1 MTALRRGAGCGRLGG
16 MVEDVYEPLDLW
28 RRELRDAHRKNVA
41 ERFEALVAESGVD
54 EGENRRLVAD
64 VRTLERSLAREKS
77 RLSSRTLLR
86 NLVLALAI
94 LAALALAA
102 LTALCFRDGAAPD
115 APRAWAM
122 VGCGLAASALFGLH
136 GKVLVPAVRA
146 LRESVAAL
154 AKGLAAAK
162 EKAWAQMAPLNRL
175 FDWGLPAELAHKTLP
190 RIEFDPFFT
199 AGRLRDLRETFG
211 LDDELLGDRS
221 VLGTA
226 SGEISGSPFVLA
238 DTLAQRWTTKTYHGA
253 LRISWT
259 EMERGSD
266 GKLRS
271 VSKSETLHASIDR
284 PFPVFENER
293 FLLFGSPAAPDLRF
307 SRLPSPLSGRE
318 DSRSLRRAVESEVAR
333 LEKRARKLDPAHP
346 FTLMANREF
355 EALFHAVDRD
365 HPVQFRLLYT
375 PLAQEQTVRLLRDR
389 ELGWGDD
396 FAFRKDR
403 RLNRIDPAHLR
414 EADLDTRPERFRSFE
429 LAESRRVFNTFCN
442 EWFRHLYFSLAPLLC
457 IPLYQQT
464 RTHEEIHRKASD
476 RAPSA
481 PEHEAIANYHGEEA
495 FRHPDCA
502 TRSLLK
508 ASLRHQGGGEQVV
521 EITAHGFR
529 EEPRTDY
536 VSVRGGDGFLHDVP
550 VEWKEYEPVE
560 RTSPL
565 RVLDAGGR
573 SLPRHLDESAVPG
586 AWRDALARWNPAGA
600 AVLFHR
606 ATVSRR
612 G

>member
-1 MTALRRGAGCGRLGG
+1 MTA
-16 MVEDVYEPLDLW
+16 DVYEPLDLW

-54 EGENRRLVAD
+54 EGENRRLVAE
-64 VRTLERSLAREKS
+64 VRTIERGLAREEA

-86 NLVLALAI
+86 NLALAAAILALVA
-94 LAALALAA
+94 LAALAM
-102 LTALCFRDGAAPD
+102 LCYREGRAPD
-115 APRAWAM
+115 ASRAWAM
-122 VGCGLAASALFGLH
+122 VGCGLAAAVLFGLH

-154 AKGLAAAK
+154 RRSLDAAK
-162 EKAWAQMAPLNRL
+162 EKAWEQMAPLNRL
-175 FDWGLPAELAHKTLP
+175 FDWGLPAEIAHRTLP

-211 LDDELLGDRS
+211 LSDELLGDRS

-226 SGEISGSPFVLA
+226 SGEISGNPFVLA
-238 DTLAQRWTTKTYHGA
+238 DTLAMRWTTKTYEGSLH
-253 LRISWT
+253 ISWT
-259 EMERGSD
+259 ELERGSD
-266 GKLRS
+266 GKLRT
-271 VSKSETLHASIDR
+271 VSKSQTLHASVEK
-284 PFPVFENER
+284 PFPVFENDR
-293 FLLFGSPAAPDLRF
+293 FLLYGSPAAPDLSF

-318 DSRSLRRAVESEVAR
+318 ESRSLRRAMESEVRR
-333 LEKRARKLDPAHP
+333 LEKRARKLDPTHP
-346 FTLMANREF
+346 FTLMANHDF
-355 EALFHAVDRD
+355 EVLFHAVDRD
-365 HPVQFRLLYT
+365 HPIQFRLLYT

-396 FAFRKDR
+396 FSFRKAG
-403 RLNRIDPAHLR
+403 RINLVAPAHLR
-414 EADLDTRPERFRSFE
+414 EAELDTRPERFRSYE
-429 LAESRRVFNTFCN
+429 LAESRRLFEDFCN
-442 EWFRHLYFSLAPLLC
+442 DWFRHLYFSLAPLLC
-457 IPLYQQT
+457 VPLYQQT
-464 RTHEEIHRKASD
+464 RTHESIHRRPSD

-481 PEHEAIANYHGEEA
+481 PEHESIANYHGEEA

-508 ASLRHQGGGEQVV
+508 AALRHQEGGEQVV

-529 EEPRTDY
+529 AEPRTDY
-536 VSVRGGDGFLHDVP
+536 VAVRGGDGFLHDVP
-550 VEWKEYEPVE
+550 VEWKEYLPVE

-565 RVLDAGGR
+565 CVLDADGR

-612 G
+612 GRPR